1 MLSNNTGPMW
11 ADIHPTQQYQLEE
24 IKQRLK
30 LLEKTIME
38 IKNTLSVQPVAPLQP
53 VKNSINRCTKC
64 GIQLDTIM
72 GYVCYNSPCPTGMGS
87 VYSKVNNQYMDLN
100 REQA

>member
-1 MLSNNTGPMW
+1 MLISNIE
-11 ADIHPTQQYQLEE
+11 DIKDRLTKLEE
-24 IKQRLK
+24 AV
-30 LLEKTIME
+30 LEIR
-38 IKNTLSVQPVAPLQP
+38 NTLRTQPIIPVQP

-72 GYVCYNSPCPTGMGS
+72 GYVCYNSPCPTGIGS

>member
-1 MLSNNTGPMW
+1 MW
-11 ADIHPTQQYQLEE
+11 AGTPSTQDHQLQDIQHRLRMLEE
-24 IKQRLK
+24 AV
-30 LLEKTIME
+30 LEIR
-38 IKNTLSVQPVAPLQP
+38 NTLRTQPIAPVQP
-53 VKNSINRCTKC
+53 VKNNTNRCTKC

>member
-1 MLSNNTGPMW
+1 MW
-11 ADIHPTQQYQLEE
+11 AGTPSTQDHQLQDIQHRLRMLEE
-24 IKQRLK
+24 AI
-30 LLEKTIME
+30 LEIR
-38 IKNTLSVQPVAPLQP
+38 NTLRTQPIVPVQP
-53 VKNSINRCTKC
+53 VKNNTNRCTKC